1 MAIKIYSKEYV
12 GILGKVFETQQHFL
26 RTFGGQLQIKDGV
39 KNSENAFSLKVSD
52 TDVVVQNYST
62 DANVGFGTGT
72 ANTTRFGERRE
83 IKSVDVEVPYEAPL
97 AIHEGID
104 DVTVNDISD
113 QVLAERMA
121 LHAEAWTDQ
130 LNGVLAKA
138 LSENA
143 SETLEGDVKKVFN
156 EASKA
161 FTNNKVSKT
170 VGRTAYVTADVYNAL
185 MDLGLTTSA
194 KGSSINIDANALPKF
209 KGFDIVELPEE
220 YFEEGENALFAAD
233 NVGVVGA
240 GLQVYRAI
248 ESEDFAGVAIQSA
261 AKYGKYIP
269 EKNKK
274 AILKAKVTIEETP
287 TV

>member
-97 AIHEGID
+97 AIHEGLD
-104 DVTVNDISD
+104 DVTINDVTD
-113 QVLAERMA
+113 EVLAERMA

-143 SETLEGDVKKVFN
+143 SETLEGDVKTVFN
-156 EASKA
+156 AASKA

-194 KGSSINIDANALPKF
+194 KGSSINIDSNALPKF
-209 KGFDIVELPEE
+209 KGFDVVELAEE

-240 GLQVYRAI
+240 GLQIYRAI
-248 ESEDFAGVAIQSA
+248 ESEDFAGVALQSA

-274 AILKAKVTIEETP
+274 AILKANITTEETP